1 MGGRVLLLGAGG
13 MLGHDLV
20 ATAPPEVTLVPLSRA
35 QLDITQGDAVAATLG
50 EVRPDVV
57 INAAAYTAVDRAES
71 ERDIAM
77 RVNGAAVGELGR
89 LAREAWARVVHFST
103 DYVFDGTATQPYS
116 ETSAANPVNAYGA
129 SKLAGERALAAS
141 GATYLLIRT
150 QWLFGAHGK
159 SFPRTMWERA
169 RARAASRV
177 VCDQF
182 GRPTYSVDLARATW
196 QLVTGDVTG
205 VIHVANAGIATWYDV
220 AKRVY
225 AACGVAELVQP
236 CRTEEFPTPAR
247 RPLRA
252 VLDTGRAEQVLGGP
266 LPKWEDAVER
276 FLVTIGS

>member
-1 MGGRVLLLGAGG
+1 
-13 MLGHDLV
+13 
-20 ATAPPEVTLVPLSRA
+20 
-35 QLDITQGDAVAATLG
+35 
-50 EVRPDVV
+50 
-57 INAAAYTAVDRAES
+57 
-71 ERDIAM
+71 
-77 RVNGAAVGELGR
+77 
-89 LAREAWARVVHFST
+89 
-103 DYVFDGTATQPYS
+103 
-116 ETSAANPVNAYGA
+116 
-129 SKLAGERALAAS
+129 
-141 GATYLLIRT
+141 
-150 QWLFGAHGK
+150 
-159 SFPRTMWERA
+159 MWERA

-196 QLVTGDVTG
+196 QLVAADVTG

-220 AKRVY
+220 ATRVY

-276 FLVTIGS
+276 FLSSPL